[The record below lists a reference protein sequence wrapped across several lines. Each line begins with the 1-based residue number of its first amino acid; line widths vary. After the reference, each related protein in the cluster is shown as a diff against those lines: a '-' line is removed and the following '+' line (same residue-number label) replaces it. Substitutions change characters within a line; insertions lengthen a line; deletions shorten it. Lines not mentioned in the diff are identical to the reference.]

1 MPLAINGVF
10 LKNADCTYEVE
21 ATYQLK
27 YLISSALIALEHINS
42 PKDFMIDEFPNP
54 VHYYRFYLDHIFYLL
69 GQINDRFIEK
79 WIKDDELREIK
90 HEHILLNRGNYRFT
104 EDEFKIISKKSPRNL
119 IEHLDERNLS
129 IIKDKHIVGGFNV
142 IFPESDRGLI
152 ESVNNNR
159 DCYPYILDLIENRV
173 YFYDSQAKGS
183 GASTFDIDL
192 EQLKAE
198 LLKLEQRVNDIDQ
211 FLQDVF

>member
-1 MPLAINGVF
+1 MPLAANGVF
-10 LKNADCTYEVE
+10 LKTADPTYEEE

-27 YLISSALIALEHINS
+27 YLIRSALISLEHINS
-42 PKDFMIDEFPNP
+42 PKGCIIDEFPNP
-54 VHYYRFYLDHIFYLL
+54 IQYYRFYLDHIFYLL

-79 WIKDDELREIK
+79 WTKDDELREIK

-104 EDEFKIISKKSPRNL
+104 EDEFKILSKKSPRNL

-152 ESVNNNR
+152 ESVKHNR
-159 DCYPYILDLIENRV
+159 EYYPYVLDLIEYKV
-173 YFYDSQAKGS
+173 YFYDSQAKDS
-183 GASTFDIDL
+183 DASVFDIDL
-192 EQLKAE
+192 KQLNAE
-198 LLKLEQRVNDIDQ
+198 LIKLEHRVNDIYQ
-211 FLQDVF
+211 LL

>member
-1 MPLAINGVF
+1 MPLAVNGVF
-10 LKNADCTYEVE
+10 LKNADYTYEVE

-27 YLISSALIALEHINS
+27 YLIRSSLIALEQINS
-42 PKDFMIDEFPNP
+42 PKDFIIDEFPNSIQ
-54 VHYYRFYLDHIFYLL
+54 YYRFYLDHIFYLL

-79 WIKDDELREIK
+79 WTKDDELREIK
-90 HEHILLNRGNYRFT
+90 HEHILLNRENYRFT
-104 EDEFKIISKKSPRNL
+104 EDEFIIISKKSPRNL

-142 IFPESDRGLI
+142 IFTDSDRGLI
-152 ESVNNNR
+152 ESVKQNR
-159 DCYPYILDLIENRV
+159 EYYPYILDLIEKKV